1 MAAGV
6 AGALAARFRTILTEG
21 VPIMRLRH
29 SRVQNIVLGGAL
41 GAIMAAGGCLA
52 PAGAAELTLQQQAF
66 REIYKELVEINTT
79 DSVGDTVKSAEAMAA
94 RLRAGGIPAADIQL
108 ISSGP
113 RKGNMVA
120 RL

>member
-6 AGALAARFRTILTEG
+6 AGALAARFRAILNEG

-29 SRVQNIVLGGAL
+29 SRVRNIALGGAL
-41 GAIMAAGGCLA
+41 GAIMAAGGYLA

-66 REIYKELVEINTT
+66 RDIYKELVEINTT

-94 RLRAGGIPAADIQL
+94 RLVAGGLPAADVHVL
-108 ISSGP
+108 SSGP
-113 RKGNMVA
+113 RK
-120 RL
+120 